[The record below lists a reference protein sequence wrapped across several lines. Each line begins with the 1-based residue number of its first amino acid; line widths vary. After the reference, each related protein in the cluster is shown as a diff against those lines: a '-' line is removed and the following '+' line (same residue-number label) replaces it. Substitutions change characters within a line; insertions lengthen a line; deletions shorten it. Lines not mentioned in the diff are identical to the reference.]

1 MQSRV
6 PLGPGKFHIVVL
18 VQNPFEAGNQ
28 LNASSNHALLI
39 TKSALVIKKNALF
52 LSQSAFSNFD
62 PHLIN
67 KLISLTPNSTSG
79 LPVPRYIF
87 PLVLLAVE
95 DSKTEKISFVNTL
108 SYWFIF
114 LFSFP
119 LGTFSTLNQQLS
131 NYLDYRLVKLFIFA
145 LNAALLFHG
154 DDIHARIAFRR
165 RVKDVENIVR
175 KHTQFIKG

>member
-1 MQSRV
+1 MSRTQNLC
-6 PLGPGKFHIVVL
+6 PQQMLRGRANGETIVSATMCPQQCVL
-18 VQNPFEAGNQ
+18 VCQG
-28 LNASSNHALLI
+28 L
-39 TKSALVIKKNALF
+39 
-52 LSQSAFSNFD
+52 
-62 PHLIN
+62 
-67 KLISLTPNSTSG
+67 NSTSG

-131 NYLDYRLVKLFIFA
+131 NYLDYRLLKLFIFA